1 MVVCTKK
8 PESQV
13 MHNYLLYMN
22 TNWIFTANL
31 GAKVQ
36 MYHERS

>member
-1 MVVCTKK
+1 MTVCAKK
-8 PESQV
+8 SESQE

-22 TNWIFTANL
+22 TNWIFSVNL